1 MTAVSIFLIGLAGAV
16 VGFLLCIAA
25 FCLII
30 NRKW

>member
-1 MTAVSIFLIGLAGAV
+1 MTALTVFFLGLAGAV
-16 VGFLLCIAA
+16 VGFLLCVAA